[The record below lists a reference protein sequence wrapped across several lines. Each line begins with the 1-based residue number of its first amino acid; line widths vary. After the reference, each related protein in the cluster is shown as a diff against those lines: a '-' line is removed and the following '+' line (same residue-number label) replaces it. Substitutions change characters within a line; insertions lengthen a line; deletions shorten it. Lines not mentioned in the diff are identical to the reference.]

1 MFCSLSYILLTLSSY
16 HFVYFT
22 SLYFTL
28 LYFTSPPCTS
38 LSPDPY
44 TSSYFSSSV
53 VFRFLSHLILSY
65 LPFPSLVFYHS
76 TLHHFFSYFSTSF
89 FIFHHTFYRGVKV
102 VDTTCP
108 WVSKV
113 WNAVDNHRKAGQTRW
128 VHGLLCGCISFSVSD
143 MLFFTLFEN

>member
-22 SLYFTL
+22 SLYSTL
-28 LYFTSPPCTS
+28 LLPPAHHFHQIPT
-38 LSPDPY
+38 LHLIFPLLL
-44 TSSYFSSSV
+44 SSV
-53 VFRFLSHLILSY
+53 FSLILSY